1 MKFLYIVLLV
11 LSLATVPVAQVQ
23 LSKADQQTVKDL
35 EKRLN
40 RYAKDRQKL
49 LERQPKMVESATPE
63 QIEAYKMQLQQAV
76 QAIRVNARQ
85 GDFLTQQIATLLKD
99 IIKRELPDYAASEL
113 RQSVLEA
120 DTKGVPVKVNAPYP
134 ATKELVEMSPALL
147 LALPRLPDSLRYRF
161 IGSNLV
167 IMDKDNSLILDY
179 VSAALPTPGTIAAA
193 GGEAAQP
200 PAATN
205 TVTTGVVPSLP
216 PAVLPGGLKVTLPM
230 EANSLKFLA
239 IGDTGSGT
247 AQQAELARVMTE
259 YLEFFPYKFVI
270 MMGDNMYGG
279 EKPEDFKEKFEDV
292 YKPILDRGVK
302 FYASL
307 GNHDEAKQRFYAN
320 FNMGGE
326 EYYRFNVEGVSFY
339 ALNSNYMEKK
349 QIEWLERELS
359 NDGAKWKI
367 PFFHHPPYSSGGKH
381 GSSTSLRKIV
391 EPIFVKYGVDV
402 VFTGHEHFYERIKPQ
417 QGIYYF
423 ITGAG
428 GKLREGDVRDNSP
441 ITAKAYDRDLSFMLV
456 EITDNV
462 MHFQVINRKKET
474 VDSGGIPRRD

>member
-1 MKFLYIVLLV
+1 MKFLFSLLFV
-11 LSLATVPVAQVQ
+11 LSLVFTSGAQTS

-49 LERQPKMVESATPE
+49 LERQPKIVEGATPE
-63 QIEAYKMQLQQAV
+63 QIEAYKLRLQEAV
-76 QAIRVNARQ
+76 QAIRVNARP
-85 GDFLTQQIATLLKD
+85 GDFLTQQISLLIRD
-99 IIKRELPDYAASEL
+99 IINRELPGYAASEV

-120 DTKGVPVKVNAPYP
+120 DTKGVPVKVNMPYP

-167 IMDKDNSLILDY
+167 IMDKDNSLILDFI
-179 VSAALPTPGTIAAA
+179 SNALPTRGSIAAA
-193 GGEAAQP
+193 GGSAKEP
-200 PAATN
+200 SPAAN
-205 TVTTGVVPSLP
+205 TLNTGVVPAGP
-216 PAVLPGGLKVTLPM
+216 PTTLPGGLKVTLPM

-326 EYYRFNVEGVSFY
+326 EYYRFNVDGVSFY

-349 QIEWLERELS
+349 QIEWLEKELS
-359 NDGAKWKI
+359 SDGAKWKI

-381 GSSTSLRKIV
+381 GSSTSLRKVV

-417 QGIYYF
+417 QGIHYF

-428 GKLREGDVRDNSP
+428 GKLRSGDVRENSP
-441 ITAKAYDRDLSFMLV
+441 ITAKAYDQDLSFMLV
-456 EITDNV
+456 EITENV
-462 MHFQVINRKKET
+462 LHFQVINRKKET